1 MANFTQMNIHIEPKW
16 VDEVERLAETH
27 GWSKAR
33 AIRIAIRTL
42 TEVMSKHEEALRHH
56 DDVTRLADDDIRDL
70 YMAVAREIPSDLVEV
85 VRSLDPRYI
94 GDQPVI
100 RAEGW
105 LIWRDQATGDLIA
118 REEAGKQRFGRVM
131 NGRIEVM
138 VTPAEAS
145 QN

>member
-1 MANFTQMNIHIEPKW
+1 VNLTQMNIKIEPEY
-16 VDEVERLAETH
+16 VDEVERLAEEH

-33 AIRIAIRTL
+33 AIRTAIRTL
-42 TEVMSKHEEALRHH
+42 SQVMSKHEEALRHP
-56 DDVTRLADDDIRDL
+56 DDVTRSVDDDIRDL

-85 VRSLDPRYI
+85 VRSLDPLYI

-105 LIWRDQATGDLIA
+105 LIWRDQTTGDLIA
-118 REEAGKQRFGRVM
+118 REEAGEQRFARVM

-138 VTPAEAS
+138 ISPAEAS